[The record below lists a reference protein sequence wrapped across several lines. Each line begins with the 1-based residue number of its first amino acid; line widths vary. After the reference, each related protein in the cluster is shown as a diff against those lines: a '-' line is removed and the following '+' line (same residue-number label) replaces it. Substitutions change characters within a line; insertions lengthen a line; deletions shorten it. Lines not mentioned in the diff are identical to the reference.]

1 MKIGDEMDLLIMRTN
16 DQEGTIMLSKK
27 RLDAIKGWEEIVEA
41 NENETVVTGIVTEV
55 IKGGV
60 IAVTNGVR
68 VFIPASQATASRGDS
83 LEDLLKQEVKFRII
97 EVNRGRRRAVGSIR
111 SVLKDERKKLAE
123 NSGKPQKF
131 GKVYTGTVKSLTS
144 TVLCRLGGMTHG
156 SYFRAFLEQNQ
167 ASF

>member
-60 IAVTNGVR
+60 IAVTPMAFALFHSRLSGYR
-68 VFIPASQATASRGDS
+68 FQRRFFGGPSEAGSEIP
-83 LEDLLKQEVKFRII
+83 
-97 EVNRGRRRAVGSIR
+97 
-111 SVLKDERKKLAE
+111 
-123 NSGKPQKF
+123 
-131 GKVYTGTVKSLTS
+131 Y
-144 TVLCRLGGMTHG
+144 
-156 SYFRAFLEQNQ
+156 Y
-167 ASF
+167 

>member
-1 MKIGDEMDLLIMRTN
+1 
-16 DQEGTIMLSKK
+16 MLSKK

-83 LEDLLKQEVKFRII
+83 LEDLLKQEVKFRI
-97 EVNRGRRRAVGSIR
+97 
-111 SVLKDERKKLAE
+111 
-123 NSGKPQKF
+123 
-131 GKVYTGTVKSLTS
+131 Y
-144 TVLCRLGGMTHG
+144 
-156 SYFRAFLEQNQ
+156 
-167 ASF
+167 